1 MCPRRAPR
9 NPRTPGGSPITRLP
23 GLLLGAALLTGAGI
37 FFWPSP
43 GEGGAK
49 REIPKAGAIQN
60 KALSSQHLRQVV
72 SEIDT
77 KRLWLSFIQPM
88 LIERVP
94 GSSGNLLVR
103 KLISG
108 HLQTL
113 SAGWSV
119 DVDEF
124 DSVTPRGTLPF
135 GNVIATLD
143 PSAPRRVVL
152 ACHLDSKWFPPDRQG
167 RVFIGATD
175 SAVPCALILEVV
187 TSLDIRLRQHKN
199 KGSSV
204 TLQLL
209 FLDGEEAFEEW
220 SETDSLYGARHLAQ
234 RMEEEPM
241 PGGGGTQLDAIEP
254 IIMLRFLAVL
264 FALCAAA
271 QCCPT
276 ILTKAQWGG
285 RSPTCRTAMATPVT
299 YAIIHHTATGA
310 CSTQSACTSQAKSIQ
325 NYHIDGNGWCDM
337 GYNFLV
343 GGEGTIYEGRGWTS
357 VGAHAPNYNSN
368 SIGIS
373 LIGTFTSAN
382 PTSAAQ
388 TAAKNLIACGVTKG
402 YIKSAYILK
411 GHRNVTATECP
422 GNTFYNTVKTWPRF
436 QA

>member
-241 PGGGGTQLDAIEP
+241 PGGGGTQLDAIDLFVLLDLLGAPDPFILSHFPETLHYFTRLMSVERRLHRLNLLQSHP
-254 IIMLRFLAVL
+254 MENSYFHNDLYYGPVEDDHIPFLRRGVPVLHIISTPFPDVWHTYDDTAEKLHRPTVSNLCRIIVAFLSEIL
-264 FALCAAA
+264 AL
-271 QCCPT
+271 
-276 ILTKAQWGG
+276 
-285 RSPTCRTAMATPVT
+285 
-299 YAIIHHTATGA
+299 
-310 CSTQSACTSQAKSIQ
+310 
-325 NYHIDGNGWCDM
+325 
-337 GYNFLV
+337 
-343 GGEGTIYEGRGWTS
+343 
-357 VGAHAPNYNSN
+357 
-368 SIGIS
+368 
-373 LIGTFTSAN
+373 
-382 PTSAAQ
+382 
-388 TAAKNLIACGVTKG
+388 
-402 YIKSAYILK
+402 
-411 GHRNVTATECP
+411 
-422 GNTFYNTVKTWPRF
+422 
-436 QA
+436 